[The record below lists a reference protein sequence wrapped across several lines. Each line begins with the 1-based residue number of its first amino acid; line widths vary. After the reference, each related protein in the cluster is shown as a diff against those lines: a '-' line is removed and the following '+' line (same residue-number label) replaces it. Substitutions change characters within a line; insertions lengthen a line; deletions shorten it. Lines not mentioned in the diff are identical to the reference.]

1 MAEME
6 NVVIIGGGPAG
17 LAAALYTSRAN
28 LNPVMFAGS
37 PPGGQLTLT
46 SDVENYLGFDSI
58 LGPEL
63 INKMRSHVEKF
74 GVKIFDE
81 NVTSVDFAKAP
92 FKVKSIDREVTAKSV
107 IIATGAKSAAVS

>member
-1 MAEME
+1 MDQQ
-6 NVVIIGGGPAG
+6 G

-58 LGPEL
+58 LVQNL
-63 INKMRSHVEKF
+63 STRCVHVEKF
-74 GVKIFDE
+74 GVKIL
-81 NVTSVDFAKAP
+81 TK
-92 FKVKSIDREVTAKSV
+92 T
-107 IIATGAKSAAVS
+107 